1 MMVQPS
7 PILAT
12 TLLLLSAISSV
23 LLGGVVFFSN
33 PWHRTHRRFALLTTN
48 LSLWAFGVLAI
59 IHSHA
64 PLTASF
70 WIRMTFVAAS
80 FLPALFYHFIVIFP
94 YQRFEGNRWVLR
106 FLFGGAVVLSVG
118 AFTSW
123 YIEHIELFADRPPLV
138 HYGPVFYGFG
148 AISGVALAFSLSNL
162 IEKARQSIGIQRRQ
176 IEHVLTSFLLV
187 TVLALSTNVLA
198 PALQLGT
205 LEVYGPCFVVLMVAG
220 LAYSM
225 LRYHLLDIRLIFS
238 RTTVYAIV
246 TGFVIATF
254 LVVVSGTHWFIS
266 TGGRG
271 GDLLTTALAALVVV
285 LVIQPLKERVQ
296 LLLDR
301 MVLHR
306 RYDSKA
312 FIERISRNATRFVQL
327 DQLLERTVED
337 IRHTIGARHVRIL
350 LASEKEPG
358 ALITEYSTRRE
369 EIGKRDINLDFLLR
383 YLEKNPEP
391 LVLEEI
397 IHGRPTR
404 DSMRLANH
412 LAEMDAWLVTPL
424 KTTAGVLGMIV
435 VGEKNTH
442 DIYIN
447 EDVEVF
453 ATIASAL
460 ATAIENARLYR
471 KLKEVN
477 LHLERIMRAMRGG
490 VVAVDNAGVITTV
503 NEEAKE
509 MLGDIRPGM
518 SVDALEPK
526 TNELLRYTLREQ
538 RSIGDTETVI
548 IGPDGEN
555 IPVAMASSYFDAPEE
570 ELRGAMVLIYNMTQ
584 IKRLELNMQRAERL
598 SAIGI
603 MAAGMA
609 HEIKNPLQSI
619 KTFTQ
624 LLPQRFDDADFRKT
638 FNEVVPPEVQRI
650 DTIVSRLLDFARP
663 KPLHFAAH
671 DLRRIILDV
680 LALVENQIKKAQ
692 VEVFTDFPDV
702 HHPVHGDEQHLHQ
715 VFLNLVLNAI
725 TAMEGSAQ
733 RRLNIRMD
741 YVRTH
746 LVRKGKPALFDTPC
760 VRVVVADT
768 GCGIHEEDME
778 QLFTPF
784 FTTKADGSGLGLSVV
799 HGIVMEH
806 GGEIDV
812 SSVVN
817 VGTTVTVTFPLAPHA
832 EAIERIST

>member
-1 MMVQPS
+1 MMQPN
-7 PILAT
+7 PLLAT
-12 TLLLLSAISSV
+12 TLILLSALSSA
-23 LLGGVVFFSN
+23 LLGGAVFFSN
-33 PWHRTHRRFALLTTN
+33 PWRRTHRRFALLTAN
-48 LSLWAFGVLAI
+48 LSLWALGVLAV
-59 IHSHA
+59 IHSHS
-64 PLTASF
+64 PLMASF
-70 WIRMTFVAAS
+70 WIRMTFVVAS
-80 FLPALFYHFIVIFP
+80 FLPAVFYHFIVIFP

-106 FLFGGAVVLSVG
+106 FLYGGAVFLSLG
-118 AFTSW
+118 AFSPW
-123 YIEHIELFADRPPLV
+123 YIDHVELFADHPPLV
-138 HYGPVFYGFG
+138 RYGPIFFGYGVV
-148 AISGVALAFSLSNL
+148 AGVALVFSLSNL
-162 IEKARQSIGIQRRQ
+162 IRKVRQSIGIQRRQ
-176 IEHVLTSFLLV
+176 IEHVLTNFLVVSL
-187 TVLALSTNVLA
+187 LALSTNVLA
-198 PALQLGT
+198 PALRLGT
-205 LEVYGPCFVVLMVAG
+205 LEVYGPCFVMLMVAG

-225 LRYHLLDIRLIFS
+225 LRYHLLDIWVIFS
-238 RTTVYAIV
+238 RTTVYAVV

-254 LVVVSGTHWFIS
+254 LVVVSGMHWFVS

-271 GDLLTTALAALVVV
+271 GNLITTALAALVVV

-301 MVLHR
+301 VVLHR

-312 FIERISRNATRFVQL
+312 FIERISRNAARFVQL
-327 DQLLERTVED
+327 DQLLERTIED
-337 IRHTIGARHVRIL
+337 IRHTIGARNVRVL

-358 ALITEYSTRRE
+358 VLMTEYSTRPE

-383 YLEKNPEP
+383 YLEKHPEP

-397 IHGRPTR
+397 VHGRPTR
-404 DSMRLANH
+404 DSMRLAKH
-412 LAEMDAWLVTPL
+412 LAEMDAWLVAPL

-442 DIYIN
+442 DIYIH

-453 ATIASAL
+453 ATIAAAL

-477 LHLERIMRAMRGG
+477 LHLERIMSSMRGG

-509 MLGDIRPGM
+509 MLGNIRPGM
-518 SVDALEPK
+518 TVDALEPK
-526 TNELLRYTLREQ
+526 TAELLRYTLRER
-538 RSIGDTETVI
+538 RSIGDVETVI
-548 IGPDGEN
+548 TGPDGEN
-555 IPVAMASSYFDAPEE
+555 IPVAMASSYFDAPED
-570 ELRGAMVLIYNMTQ
+570 ELRGATVLIYNMTQ
-584 IKRLELNMQRAERL
+584 IKRLESNMQRAERL

-624 LLPQRFDDADFRKT
+624 LLPHRFEDADFRRT

-663 KPLHFAAH
+663 KPVRFAPH
-671 DLRRIILDV
+671 DLRRIIQEV
-680 LALVENQIKKAQ
+680 LALTDNQIKKAQ
-692 VEVFTDFPDV
+692 VEVFTDFPDIY
-702 HHPVHGDEQHLHQ
+702 HPVHGDEQHLHQ

-725 TAMEGSAQ
+725 TAMEGAAQ
-733 RRLNIRMD
+733 RRLSIRMD

-746 LVRKGKPALFDTPC
+746 LARKGKAALFDAPC

-768 GCGIHEEDME
+768 GCGIRAEDMD
-778 QLFTPF
+778 QLFMPF
-784 FTTKADGSGLGLSVV
+784 FTTKTDGSGLGLSVV

-817 VGTTVTVTFPLAPHA
+817 VGTTVTVTLPLMPHT
-832 EAIERIST
+832 EAVERVST